1 MLWVLIWL
9 GSWFASSCS
18 PKEPPPAPPP
28 EKSSEAKLEE
38 SVRTWPMLDEKFL
51 EAAAATLNFRLG
63 KPQPLA
69 ITRDGSV
76 LYRRSGARD
85 RRSDLYELTPTGE
98 EKRLTGAEDLA
109 IGADEKLSAAERA
122 RRERT
127 RTVTAGIVD
136 IDVSDDGERVL
147 VPLGER
153 VFVLERSSGKSHE
166 VPLGEGVAF
175 DPHLSPDGKLI
186 SFVRDGDLWL
196 VQVDGGKPPRRLT
209 QHPPSIEYGVAEFV
223 SQEEFDRPRGY
234 FWSADSQ
241 FIAFQRT
248 DASKVTTVYVSD
260 PVHPERVPDEFKYP
274 RAGSDNAVVDL
285 GIISVKGGQPRWV
298 QWDLQRYPYLA
309 RVDWAKRGP
318 LTLTV
323 LDRAQTQLALLAVE
337 PSGAVRELL
346 QATDAAWV
354 KLVPGSP
361 AWLDDGS
368 GFLWLAESEPGFAV
382 ELRDAKGA
390 VVREVL
396 PATFGARA
404 IAGVAPD
411 GSGAIVIASK
421 DPREQHVW
429 RVPLGTGAGA
439 PEALTTGG
447 GVHGATV
454 DHGVTVIS
462 SALRD
467 GGSATTV
474 VTADGSRHELPDVS
488 ERPALVPTTRLESV
502 EIGGNTFYTAITRP
516 RSFDSAQKYPVLVKV
531 YGGPSA
537 QMVLDYRDGYVLDQ
551 LYADAGFI
559 VVRADN
565 RGTPHRGRAWERAIL
580 KDLISVP
587 LEDQAAVF
595 EALASKY
602 PELDRRRVG
611 VFGWSFGGYLS
622 CMAVLLKPDIFHAAI
637 AGAPVTAWELYD
649 TAYTERYMK
658 EPKDNPE
665 GYKHGSAL
673 THAEGLRRPLLLM
686 HGITDDNVHFAHTL
700 AMIEALYRAGKRAE
714 VVALASTHMLTDP
727 KQNFAREK
735 LQIDFFREK
744 LGL

>member
-1 MLWVLIWL
+1 
-9 GSWFASSCS
+9 
-18 PKEPPPAPPP
+18 
-28 EKSSEAKLEE
+28 
-38 SVRTWPMLDEKFL
+38 MLDEKFL

-69 ITRDGSV
+69 ITKDGSV

-85 RRSDLYELTPTGE
+85 RTSDLYELTPSGE
-98 EKRLTGAEDLA
+98 NKRLTGAAELA
-109 IGADEKLSAAERA
+109 AGGDPQLSAAERA

-136 IDVSDDGERVL
+136 IDVSDDGQRVL
-147 VPLGER
+147 VPLGDR
-153 VFVLERSSGKSHE
+153 VFVFERASSASHE
-166 VPLGEGVAF
+166 VSVGEGGVF

-196 VQVDGGKPPRRLT
+196 VEAEGGKPARRLT
-209 QHPPSIEYGVAEFV
+209 QHPPGIEYAVAEFV

-234 FWSADSQ
+234 WWAPDGQS
-241 FIAFQRT
+241 IAFQRT
-248 DASKVTTVYVSD
+248 DASKVTTIYVSD
-260 PVHPERVPDEFKYP
+260 PVHPERAPDVFKYP

-285 GIISVKGGQPRWV
+285 GIVSIKGGQPRWV
-298 QWDLQRYPYLA
+298 TWDLQNFPYLA
-309 RVDWAKRGP
+309 RVDWPKRGP
-318 LTLTV
+318 LTLTL
-323 LDRAQTQLALLAVE
+323 LDRDQTQLSLLGVDAA
-337 PSGAVRELL
+337 SGAMRELL
-346 QATDAAWV
+346 QASDAAWV

-361 AWLDDGS
+361 TWLEDGS
-368 GFLWLAESEPGFAV
+368 GFLWLAENEAGFAM
-382 ELRDAKGA
+382 ELRDPQGK

-396 PATFGARA
+396 PAAFGSRA

-411 GSGAIVIASK
+411 GSSAIVIASK

-429 RVPLGTGAGA
+429 RVPLGSGAAA
-439 PEALTTGG
+439 PQALTSGG
-447 GVHGATV
+447 GVHGAVV

-462 SALRD
+462 SALRE
-467 GGSATTV
+467 GGGGTTAIA
-474 VTADGSRHELPDVS
+474 ADGSRRELPDVS
-488 ERPALVPTTRLESV
+488 EHPTLVPTTKLETV
-502 EIGGNTFYTAITRP
+502 EIGGDLFYTAITRP
-516 RSFDSAQKYPVLVKV
+516 RAFEPGRKYPVLVKV

-551 LYADAGFI
+551 FYADAGFI

-565 RGTPHRGRAWERAIL
+565 RGTPHRGRAWERAVL
-580 KDLISVP
+580 KDLITVP
-587 LEDQAAVF
+587 LDDQAAVF
-595 EALASKY
+595 DALATKY
-602 PELDRRRVG
+602 PELDRTKVG
-611 VFGWSFGGYLS
+611 IFGWSFGGYLS
-622 CMAVLLKPDIFHAAI
+622 CMAVLLKPDVFHAAI

-658 EPKDNPE
+658 QPKDNPQ
-665 GYKHGSAL
+665 GYQHTSAL

-700 AMIEALYRAGKRAE
+700 AMIEALYRAAKRAE